1 MEINEQKLKQGRFTT
16 GIIITNNNNKQTE
29 VYAYV

>member
-1 MEINEQKLKQGRFTT
+1 MEINEQKVKQGRYRA
-16 GIIITNNNNKQTE
+16 GKIITNNNNKQTE